1 MPVPSHTNQ
10 ITLNQINRYC
20 GKEYENS
27 VILNRKPH
35 LKSNKNIAVQLFEFY
50 FIEEIEVITL
60 LTTGNANYSEPPIKK
75 CGTCHN
81 IVLVYVFHSYIIH

>member
-1 MPVPSHTNQ
+1 MPVASHTNQ

-20 GKEYENS
+20 WKEYENY

-50 FIEEIEVITL
+50 LIEEIEVLML
-60 LTTGNANYSEPPIKK
+60 LTTGNVKYSESI
-75 CGTCHN
+75 
-81 IVLVYVFHSYIIH
+81 SYQEM